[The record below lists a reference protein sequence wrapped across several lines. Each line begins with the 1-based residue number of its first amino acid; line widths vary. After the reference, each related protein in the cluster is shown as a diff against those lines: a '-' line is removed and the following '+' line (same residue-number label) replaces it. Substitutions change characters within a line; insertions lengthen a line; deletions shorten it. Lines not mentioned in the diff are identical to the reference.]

1 MGELFQQLKDKHLVR
16 TAVVYLG
23 GAWLLLEATG
33 FFVDVYALSR
43 SILDIVVLLVLLG
56 FPAALVISWFHGE
69 KGRQDVARAEAA
81 LLLTLAVLAAVGTY
95 RITTARELLPAN
107 SVAENRVSSDPAAG
121 RPVSEELDDRAIAV
135 LPFTNATGLDSLAWV
150 GSGVSDMLT
159 TSLASIGDMR
169 VVSPQRLFELLRSA
183 GRGETDVI
191 PDDVA
196 MQVAGEAGARR
207 MVRGSVL
214 GTLDDL
220 VLDVQLID
228 VADGTVVAGDR
239 MRGEDVFAMSDS
251 LAAWV
256 SGTLAMGTGTRLAV
270 GPPARP
276 PLALSGDPERLK
288 EYAIELR
295 SAWRAEGVEAD
306 YRVAD
311 LLDEWEGREAEVR
324 AALERIVE
332 IAPADARALQGLV
345 RVTAEQNDAVALDTL
360 VPRYLSVAEDPVRA
374 RMTVALAYERMGR
387 MEEARDAYRA
397 LLREG
402 LGGTAPLD
410 RIVRSYLKED
420 RPAAAREELAALRP
434 DDPELAARARL
445 LEADSYAWAGDFDTA
460 LAGYAEA
467 EATGTPRIRAAALES
482 QLSIRWLLGRDDGAS
497 RINRSV
503 WTLLELG
510 RHQEA
515 LNVIEG
521 AEHLYVRDSDR
532 LPPVDVHVLLYA
544 RGRALELM
552 GADRA
557 AEAAYARLLSDW
569 GDVIH
574 RLPRLS
580 DAAERL
586 STLRSG

>member
-16 TAVVYLG
+16 TAIVYAG

-33 FFVDVYALSR
+33 FFVDTYALSR
-43 SILDIVVLLVLLG
+43 SILDVVVLLALLG
-56 FPAALVISWFHGE
+56 FPAALIISWFHGE
-69 KGRQDVARAEAA
+69 KGRQDVARVEAA

-95 RITTARELLPAN
+95 RITTASELLPAD
-107 SVAENRVSSDPAAG
+107 SAVGERAADTRDAARQVSDA
-121 RPVSEELDDRAIAV
+121 LDDRAIAV
-135 LPFTNATGLDSLAWV
+135 LPFTNATGLDSLGWV
-150 GSGVSDMLT
+150 GPGVSDMLT
-159 TSLASIGDMR
+159 TSLASSGDMR

-183 GRGETDVI
+183 GRNETEVI

-196 MQVAGEAGARR
+196 MQVAGDAGARR

-220 VLDVQLID
+220 VLDVQMID

-239 MRGEDVFAMSDS
+239 VRGNDVFAMSDS
-251 LAAWV
+251 LSAWV
-256 SGTLAMGTGTRLAV
+256 SGTLETRTGTRLAA
-270 GPPARP
+270 GPPGRP
-276 PLALSGDPERLK
+276 PMTLSGDPERLK

-295 SAWRAEGVEAD
+295 SAWRTEGVEAD

-311 LLDEWEGREAEVR
+311 LLDDWEGREAEVR

-332 IAPADARALQGLV
+332 IAPEDERALRGLV
-345 RVTAEQNDAVALDTL
+345 RVTAEQSDAVALDTL
-360 VPRYLSVAEDPVRA
+360 VPLYLSISEDPVRA
-374 RMTVALAYERMGR
+374 RMTVGRANERMGR
-387 MEEARDAYRA
+387 WEEARETYRG
-397 LLREG
+397 LVGDG

-410 RIVRSYLKED
+410 RIVRTYLRQD
-420 RPAAAREELAALRP
+420 RPADARRELSGLPLR
-434 DDPELAARARL
+434 DELAARARL
-445 LEADSYAWAGDFDTA
+445 LEADTHAWVGDFETA

-467 EATGTPRIRAAALES
+467 EALGTPRIRADALES
-482 QLSIRWLLGRDDGAS
+482 QLSIRWLLGREDGQS

-503 WTLLELG
+503 WTLLDLG
-510 RHQEA
+510 RPQEA

-552 GADRA
+552 GAKRA
-557 AEAAYARLLSDW
+557 AEAAYAKLLSDW
-569 GDVIH
+569 ADVVGE
-574 RLPRLS
+574 LPRLA
-580 DAAERL
+580 DAPERL
-586 STLRSG
+586 SALRWE

>member
-1 MGELFQQLKDKHLVR
+1 MGELLQQLKDKHLVR
-16 TAVVYLG
+16 TAVVYAG

-33 FFVDVYALSR
+33 FFVDTYALSR
-43 SILDIVVLLVLLG
+43 SILDVVVLLALLG

-69 KGRQDVARAEAA
+69 KGRQDVARVEAA
-81 LLLTLAVLAAVGTY
+81 LLLTLAVLAAVGSY
-95 RITTARELLPAN
+95 RITTASELLTADAA
-107 SVAENRVSSDPAAG
+107 VEGRRGDAPAAA

-135 LPFTNATGLDSLAWV
+135 LPFTNATGLDSLGWV
-150 GSGVSDMLT
+150 GPGVSDMLT
-159 TSLASIGDMR
+159 TSLASSGDMR

-183 GRGETDVI
+183 GRNETEVI

-220 VLDVQLID
+220 VLDVQMID

-239 MRGEDVFAMSDS
+239 MRGDDVFAMSDS
-251 LAAWV
+251 LAAWI
-256 SGTLAMGTGTRLAV
+256 SGTLETGSATRLAV
-270 GPPARP
+270 GRPDRP

-288 EYAIELR
+288 EYALELR
-295 SAWRAEGVEAD
+295 SAWRTEGVEAD

-311 LLDEWEGREAEVR
+311 LLDDWAGREAEVR

-332 IAPADARALQGLV
+332 IAPDDDRALRGLV

-360 VPRYLSVAEDPVRA
+360 VPLYLSTADDPVRA
-374 RMTVALAYERMGR
+374 RMTVGRAHERMGR
-387 MEEARDAYRA
+387 MEEARAMYRG
-397 LLREG
+397 LVRDG
-402 LGGTAPLD
+402 LGGAAPLD
-410 RIVRSYLKED
+410 RIVRTYLRQN
-420 RPAAAREELAALRP
+420 RPADARRELSSLSLTG
-434 DDPELAARARL
+434 EMEARARL
-445 LEADSYAWAGDFDTA
+445 LEADTHAWVGDFDAA

-467 EATGTPRIRAAALES
+467 EAMGTPRVRAEALES
-482 QLSIRWLLGRDDGAS
+482 QLSIRWLRGREDGQS

-503 WTLLELG
+503 WTLLDLG
-510 RHQEA
+510 RPQEA

-552 GADRA
+552 GRDRA
-557 AEAAYARLLSDW
+557 AETVYAQLLSDW
-569 GDVIH
+569 ANVIDE
-574 RLPRLS
+574 LPRLS

-586 STLRSG
+586 SDLRSG